1 VAATAAESNRK
12 RRTQAERRAA
22 TRAALLDAT
31 IDSLVEE
38 GYAKTTTRGIARR
51 AGMTLGALQHHYA
64 SKAELLA
71 ATRSHI
77 TERIVQRMSA
87 DGAATDLSIPQR
99 AEWALDR
106 LWDLFKGPLFQAEM
120 ELWVAARTD
129 GELRDNLVEVQ
140 RYGGRWI
147 AAGAPILYPELADS
161 PGLAELI
168 STALAAVRGLAL
180 LRFVNDAD
188 ADRGWPALRAHLLAL
203 TVQLSGGGEPST

>member
-1 VAATAAESNRK
+1 VAARAVEPNRK
-12 RRTQAERRAA
+12 RRTQGERRAA

-31 IDSLVEE
+31 IDSLVED

-51 AGMTLGALQHHYA
+51 AGVTLGALQHHYA

-71 ATRSHI
+71 ATRRQI
-77 TERIVQRMSA
+77 TERIVQQMSV
-87 DGAATDLSIPQR
+87 DGVTAGLSIPQR

-140 RYGGRWI
+140 RYGAHWI

-161 PGLAELI
+161 AGLSELI
-168 STALAAVRGLAL
+168 STALAAIRGLAL

-203 TVQLSGGGEPST
+203 TVQLSGSGEPST